1 MSIAWFTRSELK
13 NLRVVLDTNVLI
25 SCLAFHKE
33 TSRIWEL
40 VEEHRFDLFLSSFI
54 LIEMKRVLMRRKF
67 NFPPE
72 WVEALV
78 DRAEAKAAQVV
89 LPEKRVQAVK
99 DDDSD
104 NRILEC
110 ALEAKADVIV
120 TGDLKH
126 IRSLNF
132 FEGIEI
138 LTPRE
143 FMDKYFP
150 RA

>member
-1 MSIAWFTRSELK
+1 MTRDVPK
-13 NLRVVLDTNVLI
+13 PRTVLDTNVLL
-25 SCLAFHKE
+25 SALGFGGPATE
-33 TSRIWEL
+33 RLWEL
-40 VEEHRFDLFLSSFI
+40 AEEGEFDAFVSPWILEEFRRNLVVKADFLPKEA
-54 LIEMKRVLMRRKF
+54 IEMVKYVADIVEPKRGVS
-67 NFPPE
+67 
-72 WVEALV
+72 VI
-78 DRAEAKAAQVV
+78 RAK
-89 LPEKRVQAVK
+89 
-99 DDDSD
+99 DSD

-150 RA
+150 RG